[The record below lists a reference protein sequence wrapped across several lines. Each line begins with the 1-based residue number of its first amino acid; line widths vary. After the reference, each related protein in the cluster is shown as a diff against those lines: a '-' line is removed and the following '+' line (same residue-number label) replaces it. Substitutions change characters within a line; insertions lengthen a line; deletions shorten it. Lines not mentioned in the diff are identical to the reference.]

1 MVWLLSMPLCR
12 RFSASRTFQAANR
25 HKGTTR
31 EGAAELRG
39 PVPLMNY
46 YLRYK
51 YDLFY
56 GTASHYIIGTVQDKI
71 IFYVN
76 VKYGHHGA

>member
-1 MVWLLSMPLCR
+1 M
-12 RFSASRTFQAANR
+12 
-25 HKGTTR
+25 TR
-31 EGAAELRG
+31 GVAELCG

-71 IFYVN
+71 IFYGN